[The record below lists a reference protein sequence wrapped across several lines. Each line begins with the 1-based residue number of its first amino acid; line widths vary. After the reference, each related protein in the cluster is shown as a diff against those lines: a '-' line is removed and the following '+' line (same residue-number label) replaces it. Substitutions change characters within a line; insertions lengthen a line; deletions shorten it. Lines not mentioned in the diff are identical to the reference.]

1 MVAPAERVG
10 EKPRAWGESRA
21 HAELGQ
27 ARGEGEM
34 QCPWSVTTLQSFP
47 SITPGLAG
55 RWHQGEESPCQP
67 HALPRC
73 RGDTFTPQHPSHRPG
88 RGSAPGAAAAPCRR
102 LCASGTDGLVLKG
115 CQGSGVCGWRGL
127 CLHPARAEQG
137 VPSPDTLSSLQ
148 VPSPAPPHPHSPG
161 TRSGQMWSAPSHSK
175 GGEPAAD
182 YSTHAPRAEPCQGS
196 AGRAR
201 AEEVAGRKGWQ
212 PQAALV

>member
-1 MVAPAERVG
+1 MSLVC
-10 EKPRAWGESRA
+10 
-21 HAELGQ
+21 HHIAELPQHHPCPGREM
-27 ARGEGEM
+27 APGRGRPSPAPCPAQM
-34 QCPWSVTTLQSFP
+34 Q
-47 SITPGLAG
+47 
-55 RWHQGEESPCQP
+55 
-67 HALPRC
+67 
-73 RGDTFTPQHPSHRPG
+73 RGHFHPATPQPPAG
-88 RGSAPGAAAAPCRR
+88 QGSAPGAAAAPCRR

-148 VPSPAPPHPHSPG
+148 VPSPAPPHAHSPG
-161 TRSGQMWSAPSHSK
+161 TRSRQMWSAPSHSK

-201 AEEVAGRKGWQ
+201 AKEVAGRKGWQ